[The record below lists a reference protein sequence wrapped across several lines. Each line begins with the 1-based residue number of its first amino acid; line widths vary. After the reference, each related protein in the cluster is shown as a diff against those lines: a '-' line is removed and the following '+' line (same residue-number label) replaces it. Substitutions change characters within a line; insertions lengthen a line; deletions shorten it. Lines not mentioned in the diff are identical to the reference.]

1 MTHFKKYSKVEH
13 NGQHYKTKFELH
25 DLPIYIANSI
35 RRSIS
40 SINPVTTFDDKYA
53 ENVADRSI
61 NIKTNTSALHDQ
73 FLSHRLSLV
82 PINMELSDYLNIKTQ
97 FNQKTG
103 ERTFD
108 FTNDKKVMF
117 SIELINNQT
126 NIDLRDKDGLIS
138 ITSKNFKI
146 IDEDG
151 NELDNEDFF
160 RKDVFT
166 GDHILIDKLKFNIN
180 DVDAGEELNVEC
192 YPTIGTG
199 KINSRYDPTGT
210 VTYQLKVD
218 ETRVEETFK
227 NKIQYMNKERSSKG
241 LANLTDSEIKDIRR
255 SFDLLD
261 KDRVLTLDSRGNPNR
276 FELSVES
283 IGFMNP
289 DTIIHNTF
297 CSMIIM
303 VKDVLNSFT
312 FTLDDEL
319 CPDFTTND
327 KIMISELDA
336 DNVNTGVRINIK
348 NENHTFGNMVS
359 MLHRDMFTKDGAL
372 CEYDVLKYTGYKM
385 QHPAIEEID
394 IISIPNEYTN
404 KEIVE
409 IIMKLIDDSHLESD
423 KKTQIKNLRE
433 KDKLYLNTL
442 LSVLLFIKTMNVC
455 THKLMQIKSEFVR
468 GSKFN
473 TTHENGGYLVADDDE
488 YFIKNTDITGNIGEK
503 SLDIDFTE
511 ISVPFNTI

>member
-13 NGQHYKTKFELH
+13 NGQHFKTKFELH
-25 DLPIYIANSI
+25 DLSIYIANSI

-40 SINPVTTFDDKYA
+40 SINPVITFDDKYS
-53 ENVADRSI
+53 ENEASRSI

-73 FLSHRLSLV
+73 FLSHRLSLI
-82 PINMELSDYLNIKTQ
+82 PINMELSDYLNIKSH
-97 FNQKTG
+97 FDKKTG
-103 ERTFD
+103 ERIFE
-108 FTNDKKVMF
+108 FSNDKKVVF
-117 SIELINNQT
+117 SIELINNQS

-151 NELDNEDFF
+151 IELDNEDFF
-160 RKDVFT
+160 KKDVFT
-166 GDHILIDKLKFNIN
+166 SEHILIDKLKFNIN
-180 DVDAGEELNVEC
+180 DVDAGEEVNIEC

-210 VTYQLKVD
+210 VTYKLKVD
-218 ETRVEETFK
+218 ETRVEETFN
-227 NKIQYMNKERSSKG
+227 NKIQYMNRERTSKD
-241 LANLTDSEIKDIRR
+241 LAHLTDSEIDNIRR

-261 KDRVLTLDSRGNPNR
+261 KDRVLTLDSKGNPNR

-289 DTIIHNTF
+289 DTIIYNTL

-303 VKDVLNSFT
+303 VKDVINSFT
-312 FTLDDEL
+312 FTLDDTL

-327 KIMISELDA
+327 KIIISELDA
-336 DNVNTGVRINIK
+336 DNVNNGIKINIK
-348 NENHTFGNMVS
+348 NENHTFGNMIA
-359 MLHRDMFTKDGAL
+359 MLHRDLFTNGGAL
-372 CEYDVLKYTGYKM
+372 CEHDVLKYTGYKM

-404 KEIVE
+404 SEIVE
-409 IIMKLIDDSHLESD
+409 IITKLINESQLESNR
-423 KKTQIKNLRE
+423 KKQNKNLKE

-442 LSVLLFIKTMNVC
+442 LSVLLLIKTMNVC
-455 THKLMQIKSEFVR
+455 THKLMQIKSEFVHN
-468 GSKFN
+468 SKFK
-473 TTHENGGYLVADDDE
+473 TTHENGGYLIEDDDE
-488 YFIKNTDITGNIGEK
+488 YFMKNTDIIGNIGDK
-503 SLDIDFTE
+503 PLDIDFTK
-511 ISVPFNTI
+511 ISIPFNTL

>member
-13 NGQHYKTKFELH
+13 NNQHYKTKFELH

-40 SINPVTTFDDKYA
+40 SINPVTTFDDKYT

-73 FLSHRLSLV
+73 FLSHRLSLI
-82 PINMELSDYLNIKTQ
+82 PINMELSDYLNIKTY
-97 FNQKTG
+97 FNKKTG
-103 ERTFD
+103 ERVFD
-108 FTNDKKVMF
+108 FINDKKVVF

-151 NELDNEDFF
+151 TELNTEDFF
-160 RKDVFT
+160 KKDVFT
-166 GDHILIDKLKFNIN
+166 NDHILIDKLKFNIN
-180 DVDAGEELNVEC
+180 DVDAGEEVNIEC
-192 YPTIGTG
+192 YPTIGLG

-218 ETRVEETFK
+218 ETRVKETFD
-227 NKIQYMNKERSSKG
+227 NKIQYMNKERTSKG
-241 LANLTDSEIKDIRR
+241 LAHLTESEIKDIRR

-261 KDRVLTLDSRGNPNR
+261 KDRVLTLDSKGNPNR

-289 DTIIHNTF
+289 DTIIYNTF
-297 CSMIIM
+297 CSMILM
-303 VKDVLNSFT
+303 VKDVINSFT
-312 FTLDDEL
+312 FTLDDVQ

-327 KIMISELDA
+327 KIVISELDA

-348 NENHTFGNMVS
+348 NENHTFGNMVA
-359 MLHRDMFTKDGAL
+359 MLHRDIFTKGGAL
-372 CEYDVLKYTGYKM
+372 CEHAVLKYTGYKM

-404 KEIVE
+404 TEIVE
-409 IIMKLIDDSHLESD
+409 IIMKLIEDSNLESD
-423 KKTQIKNLRE
+423 KKTQIKNLKE

-455 THKLMQIKSEFVR
+455 THKLMQIKSEFVYN
-468 GSKFN
+468 SKFK
-473 TTHENGGYLVADDDE
+473 TTHENGGYMIEDDDE
-488 YFIKNTDITGNIGEK
+488 YFMKNTDITGNIGDK
-503 SLDIDFTE
+503 PLDIDFAN
-511 ISVPFNTI
+511 ISVPFNTN

>member
-13 NGQHYKTKFELH
+13 NEQHYKTKFELY

-40 SINPVTTFDDKYA
+40 SINPVTTFDDKYT
-53 ENVADRSI
+53 ENITDRSI
-61 NIKTNTSALHDQ
+61 YIKTNTSALHDQ
-73 FLSHRLSLV
+73 FLSHRLSLI
-82 PINMELSDYLNIKTQ
+82 PINMELSDYLNIKSH
-97 FNQKTG
+97 FNKKTG
-103 ERTFD
+103 ERIFE
-108 FTNDKKVMF
+108 FTNDKKVVF

-151 NELDNEDFF
+151 TELNNEDFF
-160 RKDVFT
+160 KKDIFT

-180 DVDAGEELNVEC
+180 DVDAGEEVNIEC

-210 VTYQLKVD
+210 VTYKLKVD
-218 ETRVEETFK
+218 ETRVEETFN
-227 NKIQYMNKERSSKG
+227 NKIEYMNTERKSKG
-241 LANLTDSEIKDIRR
+241 LAHLTDSEIKDIRR

-261 KDRVLTLDSRGNPNR
+261 KDRVLTLDSKGNPNR

-289 DTIIHNTF
+289 DTIIYNTF
-297 CSMIIM
+297 CSMILM
-303 VKDVLNSFT
+303 VKDVINSFT

-327 KIMISELDA
+327 KIVISELDA
-336 DNVNTGVRINIK
+336 ENVNNGIKINIK
-348 NENHTFGNMVS
+348 KENHTLGNMIA
-359 MLHRDMFTKDGAL
+359 MLHRDLFTKGGAI

-404 KEIVE
+404 SEIVD
-409 IIMKLIDDSHLESD
+409 IIMNLIDDSQLESD
-423 KKTQIKNLRE
+423 RKKQKKNLKE

-442 LSVLLFIKTMNVC
+442 LSVLLFIKTMNIC

-468 GSKFN
+468 ESRYK
-473 TTHENGGYLVADDDE
+473 TTYENGGYLIEDDDE
-488 YFIKNTDITGNIGEK
+488 YFMKNTDITGDIGK
-503 SLDIDFTE
+503 KPLNIDFDE
-511 ISVPFNTI
+511 ISIPFNTL